1 LLLSTRRSLLR
12 HKYKLY
18 DGLETDLGR
27 IMLRRNRNSLKQLR
41 NGLEGA

>member
-18 DGLETDLGR
+18 DGLETDVGS
-27 IMLRRNRNSLKQLR
+27 IMLRRNKSDAKRLR
-41 NGLEGA
+41 NGLDGA